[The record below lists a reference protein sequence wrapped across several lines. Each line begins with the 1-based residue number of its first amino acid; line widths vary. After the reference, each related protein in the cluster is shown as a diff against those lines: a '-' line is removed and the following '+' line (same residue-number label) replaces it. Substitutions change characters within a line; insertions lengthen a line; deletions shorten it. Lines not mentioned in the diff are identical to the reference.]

1 MNRSRG
7 FKAFV
12 VVLTAIG
19 LSIGLASAASSADAQ
34 GGPNGP
40 PPGLLKK
47 LEDEARGAVAASTE
61 DSTKYHGFIR
71 VGKGGDLLP
80 GNRDSAQSKAQAFL
94 TEYGALLGVGDSAGS
109 LVAAG
114 TKTDADGATRVTYN
128 QVYKGVPVFGGEI
141 RAHVDDDGSL
151 TAVNGNVI
159 PDLDV
164 NTAPKLS
171 AAQAGQRAIAHVI
184 ADPPRD
190 HNGDAPGFLT
200 AADLTASAELM
211 VYRVGLVRGVP
222 GTSQLAYEVEVT
234 DGKTVRDFVYVHAH
248 AGKIVNRYS
257 SVNTALH
264 RRVFEGRPPVPVWNE
279 GDPFP
284 GSLTID
290 QQNIVNFSGHTY
302 WLFFNAFGRDSWD
315 GEGAE
320 MQSINNDPLIAC
332 PNANWNGVTTNY
344 CTGVTGDD
352 TVAHEWG
359 HAYTERTHNLIY
371 QWQPGALNE
380 SYSDIWG
387 EVVDFLNEAGTDS
400 PGGLRTVGACST
412 FAGSPAVVIN
422 SPASIARVCEAGRAF
437 FGGAV
442 DEVGVTGDVVLAD
455 DGVAPGSDACT
466 ALPAGSA
473 AGKVALVDRGTCG
486 FVVKVKNAQ
495 NAGAIAVVV
504 ANNVDAIQGMGGA
517 DPTITIP
524 SLLISLSN
532 GNAIKGELALGN
544 TVNVS
549 LKEVPED
556 GAEGSYRWLSGE
568 DDPAF
573 FGAIR
578 DLWTPTCFGHPGKV
592 TDAEYHCDT
601 SDNGGVHSNSGVP
614 NHGFALLVDGTRG
627 VAYNGQNID
636 AIGLTKAAHLYFRA
650 QSVYQTRTSDFAD
663 HADALEAS
671 CTDLIGEP
679 LEGLTTTSTPAGPS
693 SETFDAGDCAAVA
706 AMIAAVELR
715 EDPTEQCNFT
725 PLLDPN
731 TPSLCPEGQDSR
743 GLYREDFDHPQGLRG
758 WTLTNDGVF
767 AGWPDLDWVQDT
779 SLPGGRSGR
788 AAFAE
793 EPDIGDCAGGA
804 GDISGVMH
812 LESPVIRLQAT
823 PNTKSM
829 KLSFD
834 HYVAT
839 ELGWDGGNL
848 KISINGGAYAVV
860 PASAFTFNPYNAT
873 LQTVAAGNT
882 NPLAGEPGFTGTD
895 GGQVTGSWGTSHVN
909 LSALGVTG
917 RDEIRLRFDF
927 GMDGCTGIDGW
938 YVDDVVVSACEER
951 GPARISAT
959 PTPMRRTTGSLV
971 S

>member
-7 FKAFV
+7 LKAFV
-12 VVLTAIG
+12 VALTALG

-34 GGPNGP
+34 GNPNGP

-47 LEDEARGAVAASTE
+47 LQDEARGSVAASTE

-80 GNRDSAQSKAQAFL
+80 GNRGNAQSKAQAFL
-94 TEYGALLGVGDSAGS
+94 TEYGALLGIGDSAGA
-109 LVAAG
+109 LVSAG
-114 TKTDADGATRVTYN
+114 TATDERDATHVTYN
-128 QVYKGVPVFGGEI
+128 QVYRGVPVFGGMI
-141 RAHVDDDGSL
+141 KAHVDADGNL
-151 TAVNGNVI
+151 TGVNGNVI
-159 PDLDV
+159 PDLNV
-164 NTAPKLS
+164 NTSPKLS
-171 AAQAGQRAIAHVI
+171 AAQAGQRAIAQVI

-200 AADLTASAELM
+200 AADLTASAELL

-222 GTSQLAYEVEVT
+222 GTSQLVYEVEVT

-264 RRVFEGRPPVPVWNE
+264 RRLFEGRPPVQVWNE

-284 GSLTID
+284 GLLNED

-315 GEGAE
+315 GAGAE
-320 MQSINNDPLIAC
+320 MQSINNDPAIAC
-332 PNANWNGVTTNY
+332 PNANWNGATTNY
-344 CTGVTGDD
+344 CAGVTGDD

-380 SYSDIWG
+380 AYSDIWG

-400 PGGLRTVGACST
+400 PGGLRTVGSCST
-412 FAGSPAVVIN
+412 HAGNPAVVIN

-437 FGGAV
+437 FGPAV
-442 DEVGVTGDVVLAD
+442 DEVGVTGDVVLVD
-455 DGVAPGSDACT
+455 DGVGVTSDGCEAPFVNA
-466 ALPAGSA
+466 AAIAGN
-473 AGKVALVDRGTCG
+473 VALIDRGVCG

-495 NAGAIAVVV
+495 DAGAIAVVV
-504 ANNVDAIQGMGGA
+504 ANTVDAVQGMGGA

-532 GNAIKGELALGN
+532 GDAIKGELALEN

-549 LKEVPED
+549 LMEVPED
-556 GAEGSYRWLSGE
+556 GAEDSFRWLSGE

-573 FGAIR
+573 GGAIR
-578 DLWTPTCFGHPGKV
+578 DLWTPTCFGDPGKV

-627 VAYNGQNID
+627 VAYNGQNVD
-636 AIGLTKAAHLYFRA
+636 AIGLTMAAHLYFRA
-650 QSVYQTRTSDFAD
+650 QSVYQTRASDFAD

-671 CTDLIGEP
+671 CADLIGEP
-679 LEGLTTTSTPAGPS
+679 LEGLSTTSTAAGPS
-693 SETFDAGDCAAVA
+693 GETFDAGDCGAVT

-715 EDPTEQCNFT
+715 TDPTEQCNFT

-743 GLYREDFDHPQGLRG
+743 RLYREDFEHPRGLRG
-758 WTLTNDGVF
+758 WTLTNQGVF
-767 AGWPDLDWVQDT
+767 SGWPDLDWVQDA

-793 EPDIGDCAGGA
+793 EPDIGDCAGGD

-812 LESPVIRLQAT
+812 LESPVIRIRTT
-823 PNTKSM
+823 PNTQGI

-848 KISINGGAYAVV
+848 KISINGGPYEVV
-860 PASAFTFNPYNAT
+860 PASAFTFNPYNMT
-873 LQTVAAGNT
+873 LQTAAAGNT
-882 NPLAGEPGFTGTD
+882 NPLAGQPGFTGTD
-895 GGQVTGSWGTSHVN
+895 GGQVTGSWGTSHVD
-909 LSALGVTG
+909 LSALEVGG

-938 YVDDVVVSACEER
+938 YVDDVVVSACEQR
-951 GPARISAT
+951 GPARSTAAA
-959 PTPMRRTTGSLV
+959 MRRPTG
-971 S
+971 